1 MGRERE
7 RERER
12 LTWGQRSDATQ
23 RSEIEGSPGRVER
36 YCWSTCFPTLLSPHI
51 PWLSVPG

>member
-1 MGRERE
+1 
-7 RERER
+7 
-12 LTWGQRSDATQ
+12 LTWGQWSDATQ
-23 RSEIEGSPGRVER
+23 RSEIKGSLGRVDR